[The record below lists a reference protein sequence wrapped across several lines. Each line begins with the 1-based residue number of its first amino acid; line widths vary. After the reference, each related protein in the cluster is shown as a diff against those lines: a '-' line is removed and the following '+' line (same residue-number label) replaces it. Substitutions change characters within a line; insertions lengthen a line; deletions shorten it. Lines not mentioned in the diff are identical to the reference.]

1 MAIMQVEGEMMPV
14 SDAERKALSAWLKRG
29 RHSKRGD
36 RNVHT
41 HHLLFSRRL
50 LQAPKPP
57 QLPQPPMAE
66 APDGD
71 PAQIVYAGPV
81 NALSVTYRV
90 ASVQQPVRSSLDVLL
105 AQTVEGVR
113 CWVRT
118 RRSRGAR
125 MPWSILLSVF
135 LLQSHLVG

>member
-1 MAIMQVEGEMMPV
+1 MQVEGEMMPV

-36 RNVHT
+36 RNAHT
-41 HHLLFSRRL
+41 DHPLLSRRL

-57 QLPQPPMAE
+57 QLPQPPMAG

-105 AQTVEGVR
+105 AQTVKGV
-113 CWVRT
+113 WVRT
-118 RRSRGAR
+118 TRSRGAR
-125 MPWSILLSVF
+125 MPWSMLLHVF
-135 LLQSHLVG
+135 SLQSHLVG